1 MGMFSMTM
9 EKKVAVVTFDY
20 RDGPVNVWGGN
31 AVQELR
37 DMCAQLREL
46 PAGSCEAV
54 VFISGKPDNFHAGA
68 DLNSMGRQSVR
79 ERSEGIMVFDQA
91 LREVAALP
99 VPTVAAIN
107 GPCLGGG
114 FEFALSCTARIA
126 TGWKKTSMGLPEVG
140 VGLFSAG
147 GGTQRLPR
155 LIGYPAIDM
164 ILSAKPVNAARAKE
178 LGVVDAVC
186 PADGDLRA
194 QAVALAEGIA
204 AGTVGLERPQIDFS
218 DVDAEVEKALAAYR
232 AKKGGRRLPAPEYA
246 MRSLAEGAKTTLD
259 EGLKLEK
266 KYFIDHVAC
275 SKEAEGSIHTF
286 QLKSLSSKAKNMIAP
301 GYTPNPVKKAAV
313 IGFGAMGR
321 GIVISMLSAMA
332 IPVVVKDAPEAI
344 APGMAFVEK
353 ILKKQAEKGRVKTPV
368 DDLMKLVIP
377 VTEYGDELKDVD
389 LVIEAVFEDM
399 KVKHTVYGE
408 LCKVIPDT
416 CILATNT
423 SNLLVEDLAKGATHP
438 ERFAG
443 LHFFSPV
450 WLMELV
456 EVIAAPE
463 TAPEV
468 RDDLI
473 GFVTDLRK
481 RPLVCKDSPGF
492 VANSVMDP
500 MMIDTYDLLESG
512 CPIEQL
518 DRAMKAFGMPVG
530 PVRLAD
536 EIGLDVS
543 YHIFT
548 ERNMH
553 IQTLENMVNDHRYGQ
568 KKCGKGFFLA
578 DGTVDPDAVK
588 LIAVRE
594 RREFT
599 DEEIQNRILEDQVRA
614 GKRLLDSGVVSD
626 PRFIDIGMLWGSNYP
641 ADKGGPMKWS
651 DLSGMS
657 MRLFGK
663 NFYSDGKE

>member
-1 MGMFSMTM
+1 M
-9 EKKVAVVTFDY
+9 
-20 RDGPVNVWGGN
+20 R
-31 AVQELR
+31 
-37 DMCAQLREL
+37 
-46 PAGSCEAV
+46 
-54 VFISGKPDNFHAGA
+54 
-68 DLNSMGRQSVR
+68 
-79 ERSEGIMVFDQA
+79 
-91 LREVAALP
+91 
-99 VPTVAAIN
+99 
-107 GPCLGGG
+107 
-114 FEFALSCTARIA
+114 
-126 TGWKKTSMGLPEVG
+126 
-140 VGLFSAG
+140 
-147 GGTQRLPR
+147 
-155 LIGYPAIDM
+155 
-164 ILSAKPVNAARAKE
+164 
-178 LGVVDAVC
+178 
-186 PADGDLRA
+186 
-194 QAVALAEGIA
+194 ALAEGLK
-204 AGTVGLERPQIDFS
+204 T
-218 DVDAEVEKALAAYR
+218 
-232 AKKGGRRLPAPEYA
+232 
-246 MRSLAEGAKTTLD
+246 SLD
-259 EGLKLEK
+259 DGLKLEK

-286 QLKSLSSKAKNMIAP
+286 QLKNLSSKAKNMIAP
-301 GYTPNPVKKAAV
+301 GYVPNPVKKAAV

-321 GIVISMLSAMA
+321 GIVISILSTMA
-332 IPVVVKDAPEAI
+332 IPVVVKDTPEAI
-344 APGMAFVEK
+344 GPGLAFVEK
-353 ILKKQAEKGRVKTPV
+353 ILRKQADKGRVKTRV
-368 DDLMKLVIP
+368 EDLMKLIIP
-377 VTEYGDELKDVD
+377 ITEYGAELRDVD
-389 LVIEAVFEDM
+389 LAIEAVFEDM
-399 KVKHTVYGE
+399 GVKHMVYGE

-423 SNLLVEDLAKGATHP
+423 SNLLVEDLSKGATYP
-438 ERFAG
+438 GRFAG

-456 EVIAAPE
+456 EVVAAPA

-473 GFVTDLRK
+473 GFVTSLRK

-500 MMIDTYDLLESG
+500 MMIDTYDILESG

-543 YHIFT
+543 YHIFK
-548 ERNMH
+548 ERNIH
-553 IQTLENMVNDHRYGQ
+553 IQTLKNMVDDHRYGQ

-578 DGTVDPDAVK
+578 DGSVDPDAVK

-594 RREFT
+594 HKTFT

-614 GKRLLDSGVVSD
+614 GKRLLDNGVVSD

-663 NFYSDGKE
+663 NFYSGRKE